1 MVRSGIPG
9 GPETVTRNQLLYMKE
24 STRRGLAAGS
34 FAVAAKQ
41 IAIQQVDKAAE
52 VVRQREPRLQRIVE
66 RGLSGS

>member
-1 MVRSGIPG
+1 
-9 GPETVTRNQLLYMKE
+9 VTRNQLLYMQE

-34 FAVAAKQ
+34 FAVGAKQ